1 MMKDTMGIIYTVENG
16 INLKDLTQKRSIAA
30 IPFGGRYRV
39 IDFTLSNMVNSGIR
53 NVGIITQSNYSSLM
67 DHLGSGKEWD
77 LSRKSNGL
85 FILPPYISDSNPGWY
100 RGSVDALHSIMSYIR
115 KSPQKYVLLSSSN
128 MISNID
134 LNKVFEFHMERGAD
148 ITIVYKEEKYLTSE
162 ELSKYT
168 LVRMKN
174 DGRVWDIEVNPRM
187 PKSSN
192 IYTKMCIVE
201 KHLLEYL
208 VEECAARGQSDF
220 VMDILLKKLDSLKIF
235 AYQHDGYLGRI
246 DSIKNY
252 YEHSMELL
260 NPEIRNSLFFNPGRI
275 FTKIKDKVPAKYT
288 DSAIVQNSMIADGCL
303 IEGEVHNSILF
314 RGVNVAKGAVIR
326 NSIVMQ
332 DSVIYE
338 NAILENVITDKEV
351 MIGSGRRLIGQE
363 SYPVVVGKRAE
374 I

>member
-1 MMKDTMGIIYTVENG
+1 MKDAMGIIYTVENG
-16 INLKDLTQKRSIAA
+16 IDLKDLTQKRSIAA

-39 IDFTLSNMVNSGIR
+39 IDFILSNMVNSGIK
-53 NVGIITQSNYSSLM
+53 NVGIITQNNYSSLM
-67 DHLGSGKEWD
+67 DHLGTGKEWD
-77 LSRKSNGL
+77 LNRKRNGL
-85 FILPPYISDSNPGWY
+85 FILPPYVSDSNPGWY
-100 RGSVDALHSIMSYIR
+100 RGSVDALHSIMSYVR
-115 KSPQKYVLLSSSN
+115 RSAQKYVLLSGSY
-128 MISNID
+128 MICNID
-134 LNKVFEFHMERGAD
+134 FNKAFEFHMERGAD
-148 ITIVYKEEKYLTSE
+148 ITIICKEEKFLSSE

-174 DGRVWDIEVNPRM
+174 DGRVWDLEVNPRM

-192 IYTKMCIVE
+192 IYTKMVIVE

-220 VMDILLKKLDSLKIF
+220 IMDILMKKLDSLKIY
-235 AYQHDGYLGRI
+235 AYPYNGYLGRI

-260 NPEIRNSLFFNPGRI
+260 NPEIRSELFFNPGRI
-275 FTKIKDKVPAKYT
+275 FTKIKDKVPAKYA
-288 DSAIVQNSMIADGCL
+288 DSAVVQNSMIADGCL

-314 RGVNVAKGAVIR
+314 RGVNVAKGAIIK

-338 NAILENVITDKEV
+338 NAVLENVITDKEV

>member
-1 MMKDTMGIIYTVENG
+1 MKDTMGIVYTVENG
-16 INLKDLTQKRSIAA
+16 IDLKDLTQKRSVAA

-39 IDFTLSNMVNSGIR
+39 IDFILSNMVNSGIR
-53 NVGIITQSNYSSLM
+53 NVGIITQNNYSSLM
-67 DHLGSGKEWD
+67 DHLGTGREWD
-77 LSRKSNGL
+77 LNRKRNGL
-85 FILPPYISDSNPGWY
+85 FILPPYVNDSSPGWY

-115 KSPQKYVLLSSSN
+115 KSAQKYVLLTGSH
-128 MISNID
+128 MLCNID
-134 LNKVFEFHMERGAD
+134 FNKAFEFHMERSAD
-148 ITIVYKEEKYLTSE
+148 ITIIYKEEKFLTSE
-162 ELSKYT
+162 ELRKYT

-174 DGRVWDIEVNPRM
+174 DGRVWDLEVNPRM

-192 IYTKMCIVE
+192 IYTRMCIIE

-220 VMDILLKKLDSLKIF
+220 IMDILMKKIDSLKIY
-235 AYQHDGYLGRI
+235 AYPHNGYLGRI

-252 YEHSMELL
+252 YEHNMELL
-260 NPEIRNSLFFNPGRI
+260 NPEIRNELFFKPGSI
-275 FTKIKDKVPAKYT
+275 FTKIKDKVPAKYGDT
-288 DSAIVQNSMIADGCL
+288 AVVQNCMIADGCL
-303 IEGEVHNSILF
+303 IEGEVYNSILF
-314 RGVNVAKGAVIR
+314 RGVSVARGAVIK

-338 NAILENVITDKEV
+338 NASLENVITDKEV

-363 SYPVVVGKRAE
+363 NYPVVVGKRAE

>member
-1 MMKDTMGIIYTVENG
+1 MKDTMGLIYTVENE
-16 INLKDLTQKRSIAA
+16 IDLKDLTQKRSVAA

-39 IDFTLSNMVNSGIR
+39 IDFILSNMVNSGIR
-53 NVGIITQSNYSSLM
+53 NVGIITQNNYSSLM

-77 LSRKSNGL
+77 LNRKSNGL

-115 KSPQKYVLLSSSN
+115 KSTQKYVLLSSSY

-235 AYQHDGYLGRI
+235 AYEHTDYLGRI

-252 YEHSMELL
+252 YQHSMELL
-260 NPEIRNSLFFNPGRI
+260 NPEIRNSLFFEPGRI

-288 DSAIVQNSMIADGCL
+288 DSALVQNSMIADGCI

-314 RGVNVAKGAVIR
+314 RGVNVAKGSVIR

-332 DSVIYE
+332 DTVIYE
-338 NAILENVITDKEV
+338 NAVLENVITDKEV
-351 MIGSGRRLIGQE
+351 IIGSGRRLIGQE
-363 SYPVVVGKRAE
+363 TYPVVVGKRAE